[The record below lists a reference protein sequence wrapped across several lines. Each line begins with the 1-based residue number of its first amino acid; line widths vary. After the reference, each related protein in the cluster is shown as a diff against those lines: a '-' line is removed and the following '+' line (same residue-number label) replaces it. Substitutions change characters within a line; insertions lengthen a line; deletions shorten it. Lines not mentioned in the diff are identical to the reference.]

1 MTALKKLIGL
11 TGIIGSGKSMVAD
24 LFRKS
29 GCKVLDADQIGR
41 ALMEK
46 GAPGWIRLKDQFGS
60 FYFNADESLNRQK
73 LRRDIFENSELRARI
88 NSLIHPL
95 IRQEIFRQLANGDD
109 GQLITVVEVPLLFE
123 VGWQDDFD
131 LTIVVAADEKTCL
144 ERLITR
150 DQVDVQ
156 AGREALAAQMSL
168 AEKVRLADLQI
179 DNNGSIEETARQ
191 VQEIVEKLKKV
202 PC

>member
-1 MTALKKLIGL
+1 MTGLKKLIAL

-41 ALMEK
+41 ELMEK
-46 GAPGWIRLKDQFGS
+46 GAPGWIRLKEQFGD
-60 FYFNADESLNRQK
+60 FYFNENESLNRQK
-73 LRRDIFENSELRARI
+73 LRGDIFESSELRAKI

-95 IRQEIFRQLANGDD
+95 IRQEIFRQLDNGDNERP
-109 GQLITVVEVPLLFE
+109 ITVVEVPLLFE

-131 LTIVVAADEKTCL
+131 LTIVVFADEKTCL

-150 DQVDVQ
+150 DQVDAQ
-156 AGREALAAQMSL
+156 AASEALAAQMSL

-179 DNNGSIEETARQ
+179 DNNGSVEDTARQ
-191 VQEIVEKLKKV
+191 VREIVEKLKKV
-202 PC
+202 SS